1 MHPINLKITLNFC
14 LLKEKKRKIEIKKV
28 KEGISEKEGLYTY
41 YYLYYLYFNFIIII
55 IIKIIILSKIKQA
68 IFGPCQIGW
77 II

>member
-1 MHPINLKITLNFC
+1 M
-14 LLKEKKRKIEIKKV
+14 KEKKRKIEIKKV

-55 IIKIIILSKIKQA
+55 IIIIIKIIILSKIKQA